1 MNRKLLGIEKIGII
15 DSQVVNLCEVKF
27 YEKINFFTEENEDIS
42 QPINTLEREKEK
54 LIQLEED

>member
-27 YEKINFFTEENEDIS
+27 YFFTEENEDTT
-42 QPINTLEREKEK
+42 QPINVSQRDKEK

>member
-27 YEKINFFTEENEDIS
+27 YEKINFFTEENEDTT
-42 QPINTLEREKEK
+42 QPINMSQRDKEK

>member
-27 YEKINFFTEENEDIS
+27 YEKINFFIKENEDTS
-42 QPINTLEREKEK
+42 LPINVYQKDKEK

>member
-27 YEKINFFTEENEDIS
+27 YEKINFFTEENEDTT
-42 QPINTLEREKEK
+42 QPINVSQRDKEK

>member
-27 YEKINFFTEENEDIS
+27 YEKINFFTEENEDTS